1 VIEIN
6 LRIVRIQK
14 LITLHRKV
22 RLKNKNTILISNIF
36 ALCGGVLI
44 VSLHCSISL
53 IYAELVTHSR
63 KVVSLVIG
71 RSRKYRHTPRV
82 PHLEVQQVHTRGEG
96 KDGKL
101 RMAPK
106 QPSQSYYTT
115 SLGF

>member
-1 VIEIN
+1 M
-6 LRIVRIQK
+6 
-14 LITLHRKV
+14 
-22 RLKNKNTILISNIF
+22 
-36 ALCGGVLI
+36 
-44 VSLHCSISL
+44 
-53 IYAELVTHSR
+53 IYAELVTYSR

-101 RMAPK
+101 RMAAK

-115 SLGF
+115 SLGFQIAICYEAYVVTVSPLYS